1 MAKFKKCPRCD
12 LNYILEEEDLCDIC
26 KKELNG
32 VNFGEIDEAEDELDE
47 ICPVC
52 RINFLEEGETIC
64 PACLEKQQAEEDRRK
79 ALLAEDFEEDE
90 WEENEEE
97 EEEDLSDL
105 DLSFESLK
113 EEEEDW
119 DTENPLEDEEEDY

>member
-52 RINFLEEGETIC
+52 RINFLEEAKLFVPPVWKNNKRKRIAG
-64 PACLEKQQAEEDRRK
+64 RRCWRK
-79 ALLAEDFEEDE
+79 ILRKTSGKRMRKRKRRTLAI
-90 WEENEEE
+90 WTYP
-97 EEEDLSDL
+97 LSH
-105 DLSFESLK
+105 
-113 EEEEDW
+113 
-119 DTENPLEDEEEDY
+119 